1 MAKERVSLEELQAR
15 DDAYGHTLNTNK
27 MIKIMAPYV
36 LAMGAFAYIL
46 FVNLMFT
53 GIVMVLAGI
62 YSYLN
67 VLPNEI
73 SVRYYRTA
81 YEQRNQL
88 ISSFNQYLS
97 NPSITLKYDLYQSSL
112 HLRGEFR
119 SDMLSLCALVY
130 DTTNVKERHIAF
142 QKIEDKYKDD
152 TLFREFLE
160 QVENSLIRD
169 TKSKD
174 TFHDI
179 TVNHDKMFQ
188 IQKEWINI
196 RAKHRKNFFVL
207 IAFVLAL
214 VLSIAF
220 SSQGYSPQSF
230 HNWAITYA
238 HSWIGIGFSIVFLI
252 CLTFITN
259 GFFKLYY
266 DEDLN
271 FI

>member
-1 MAKERVSLEELQAR
+1 MAKGRVSLEELQAR

-27 MIKIMAPYV
+27 MIRIMAPYV
-36 LAMGAFAYIL
+36 LAMGAFGYIL

-62 YSYLN
+62 YAYLN
-67 VLPNEI
+67 ILPNEI

-97 NPSITLKYDLYQSSL
+97 NPSITIKWDLYQSSK

-119 SDMLSLCALVY
+119 ADMLALCALIY
-130 DTTNVKERHIAF
+130 ETTDNKERHIAF
-142 QKIEDKYKDD
+142 QKVEDKYKDD

-169 TKSKD
+169 TKSRN

-179 TVNHDKMFQ
+179 TTNHDKMFQ
-188 IQKEWINI
+188 IQKDWIAI
-196 RAKHRKNFFVL
+196 RGKHRKNFFVL
-207 IAFVLAL
+207 LGFVLAL
-214 VLSIAF
+214 VLSISL

-238 HSWIGIGFSIVFLI
+238 HSWIGIAFSIGFLI
-252 CLTFITN
+252 CLSFITN

-271 FI
+271 YI